1 MNGTPKSFCPQC
13 TTEWDRPWYDICPH
27 CNYRFKGHPW
37 WQAPSIIVAL
47 ICLPAVLLAAYG
59 ILASVYPGL
68 YEGRNLESFAFDI
81 TLFGTPVGAI
91 AAAVILTIRTGRK
104 GAAIAGWSL
113 LWAVVFSVVSLMLC
127 FFSCLYA
134 FNR

>member
-1 MNGTPKSFCPQC
+1 MNPKSFCPQC

-27 CNYRFKGHPW
+27 CNYRFKGYPW
-37 WQAPSIIVAL
+37 WQAPALMVAL
-47 ICLPAVLLAAYG
+47 ICLPAILLVALGLVGSVFPSLYNMNDMEGVAIG
-59 ILASVYPGL
+59 IALIGA
-68 YEGRNLESFAFDI
+68 
-81 TLFGTPVGAI
+81 PVGAI

-104 GAAIAGWSL
+104 GVAIAGWSL
-113 LWAVVFSVVSLMLC
+113 LWAVVFGVVSLMLC